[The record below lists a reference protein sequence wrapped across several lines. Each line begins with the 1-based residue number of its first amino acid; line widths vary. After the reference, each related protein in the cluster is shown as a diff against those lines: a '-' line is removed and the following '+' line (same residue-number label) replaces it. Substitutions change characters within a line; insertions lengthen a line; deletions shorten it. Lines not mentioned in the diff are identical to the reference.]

1 MVSTRPIRFGEQIVR
16 YPVVDCYQLD
26 LNSQWNTYGD
36 LPNAELLRRY
46 GHVDVLPGGTGNPGD
61 VVEIKADLI
70 VSVIRSEATKDDQIQ
85 ERIDW
90 WLEQGGEE

>member
-1 MVSTRPIRFGEQIVR
+1 
-16 YPVVDCYQLD
+16 
-26 LNSQWNTYGD
+26 
-36 LPNAELLRRY
+36 LLRRY
-46 GHVDVLPGGTGNPGD
+46 GHVDVLPGRIGNPGD

-70 VSVIRSEATKDDQIQ
+70 VSVIRSDITKDDQIK

>member
-1 MVSTRPIRFGEQIVR
+1 
-16 YPVVDCYQLD
+16 L
-26 LNSQWNTYGD
+26 QWNTYGD

-46 GHVDVLPGGTGNPGD
+46 GHVDILPLLSGRSGNPGD

-70 VSVIRSEATKDDQIQ
+70 MSVVPSYPKSTEGDLAK

-90 WLEQGGEE
+90 WLEEGGEE